1 MTALVI
7 VFSFANS
14 CLALASICIDR
25 LEDGIGCLRIVAVH
39 CLNAIDL
46 FANESLVAKHDAFSI
61 DDDRVFDTV
70 TDACVRSRLLAGIAG
85 LRNGKID
92 DTADYEEKNDDYNDN
107 AGPFLVPGG
116 GFFLWR

>member
-39 CLNAIDL
+39 CLNAVNL

-107 AGPFLVPGG
+107 VCPFLVPGG